1 MIVLLEIITLVLL
14 IQYFFR
20 SSLGKKNWR
29 LSPTPFWI
37 YFVPIVL
44 STAGFLPHESRT
56 FEEISLHVLPAA
68 LILMLIGTPVSSLL
82 KLGPKASLAMAIGS
96 VTMVVAIT
104 GSFAGFVKFLRPIA
118 IRERERSSQPG
129 SEEAPICWP
138 LRSW

>member
-1 MIVLLEIITLVLL
+1 MN
-14 IQYFFR
+14 R
-20 SSLGKKNWR
+20 G
-29 LSPTPFWI
+29 P
-37 YFVPIVL
+37 
-44 STAGFLPHESRT
+44 

-104 GSFAGFVKFLRPIA
+104 GSFAGFVKFLPA
-118 IRERERSSQPG
+118 DSYKGERERSSQPG